1 MNDYELIAMNIQ
13 EKVDMGELTIEEAN
27 YLNDRAYEMYV
38 SEAAR
43 YKVEQERHFKKM
55 QNEKEKIRKLGS
67 KLETL
72 REVQDILIRQGKFEP
87 QKEHFKEK
95 ENNIKNE
102 MKKSTELL
110 EKMKKSKLYTGDEYT
125 YTYKDKDLDG
135 MEVMRK
141 RPVWGTLYYGKQK
154 AREKAGAATPIRDI
168 EARLREERLRRSDI
182 EYRKILDRTNGLTS

>member
-27 YLNDRAYEMYV
+27 YLNDIAYEMYV

-110 EKMKKSKLYTGDEYT
+110 EKMKKSKLYTGDEREYIN
-125 YTYKDKDLDG
+125 KDLDG
-135 MEVMRK
+135 NEVIGK
-141 RPVWGTLYYGKQK
+141 RPVWSTLYYGKQK
-154 AREKAGAATPIRDI
+154 AREKAGAIP
-168 EARLREERLRRSDI
+168 RLNRESR
-182 EYRKILDRTNGLTS
+182 LDRDWDILYRQSRDKKNGLTS